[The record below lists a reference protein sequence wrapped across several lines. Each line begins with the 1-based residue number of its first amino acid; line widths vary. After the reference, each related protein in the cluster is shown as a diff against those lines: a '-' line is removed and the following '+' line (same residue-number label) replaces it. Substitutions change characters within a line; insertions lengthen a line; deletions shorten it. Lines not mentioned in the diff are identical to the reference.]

1 MLLTRSFFPQ
11 LDFYRSM
18 IREDG
23 PIEYFTVIMY
33 LMSFVISILLARSF
47 RKERKFFVVFTIF
60 SIGFLL
66 ISMEEIS
73 WGQRIFNFNNPS
85 WFPHNVQNETN
96 LHNLAILMPYQHGAI
111 MAVSI
116 YGILGWIVFPKIQK
130 TFQIFGKK
138 TYRTIL
144 QIIIPSRYLIG
155 YFIPIFITLLLFDLR
170 YSPITKINL
179 GIKFIMYETEPF
191 ELLMAVGIF
200 IFLFQSYIQRK
211 NAGKTVC

>member
-73 WGQRIFNFNNPS
+73 WGHTMNQRNQRYHRERRHEYDECQGEASRPEVRQRRSSPRLPSALPSAGRARSASASPCNARTSNNRDRSRSGPG
-85 WFPHNVQNETN
+85 NVTSTGSSVSMRPAATAGSAGQRDQN
-96 LHNLAILMPYQHGAI
+96 
-111 MAVSI
+111 
-116 YGILGWIVFPKIQK
+116 
-130 TFQIFGKK
+130 
-138 TYRTIL
+138 
-144 QIIIPSRYLIG
+144 
-155 YFIPIFITLLLFDLR
+155 
-170 YSPITKINL
+170 SPAA
-179 GIKFIMYETEPF
+179 P
-191 ELLMAVGIF
+191 A
-200 IFLFQSYIQRK
+200 S
-211 NAGKTVC
+211 